1 VCKCISLRNLVR
13 RFAVLAISTSVLLVS
28 SRAQQRVRSSSEVR
42 NASDQFD
49 HLGYPQ
55 DWSARHLLLTGSES
69 ASVQRAGVHE
79 PRQVYNL
86 VRRMV
91 AEDNLGRGIGPPRIR
106 SMKVDWSVSLENGF
120 VSPNQFPAKYRFNVT
135 AEDCNSDYALFAL
148 QIAPGMPAQANI
160 VGINNLYT
168 EASPKCNSGVPWV
181 AFAYNSVTHA
191 GGQIL
196 TSPVLSMDGRKAAFV
211 ESTATG
217 SYFHVLVLPGP
228 IPVPPSQT
236 GTVLAPTTPISCS
249 PPVTANC
256 MSTLTISAAANSL
269 SSPWIDYDNDVAYVG
284 TDDGKLYKIS
294 PVFGG
299 GAPALSGDTTN
310 WPVTVITSGTSN
322 VLTAPVLDIADAR
335 IFLGD
340 GNGYLYAINTI
351 APAKTIS
358 AKVTIGW
365 VGHGPGTGIVD
376 PPIVVNDIANP
387 ATNQVFSFTGCSNLV
402 GFGGAVNQIPATFS
416 SSTGFTTVDMGS
428 AEGLGSCTTG
438 NVHGGQ
444 FDDAFWNSGT
454 TSGHLIA
461 CGFVSGTTSAQLV
474 PSNPKMYMFGFD
486 SSHLITST
494 TQKTWV
500 VNNSKGDECSPLT
513 EFSDGTTD
521 RIFFGVGGL
530 SDGFIKSSS
539 ITASLP
545 VPSTCGSGSPTST
558 CVTAP
563 NILGGTSGIVID
575 NQVSNGGTN
584 IYFTTLAP
592 GSVNGQN
599 CKVTG
604 GVATPYCAVKLTQ
617 AALQ

>member
-1 VCKCISLRNLVR
+1 VFKCAALTKLVGK
-13 RFAVLAISTSVLLVS
+13 FAAITISTSILLVPS
-28 SRAQQRVRSSSEVR
+28 PAQQTSESRSEIR
-42 NASDQFD
+42 DASGQVKS
-49 HLGYPQ
+49 LGYPQ
-55 DWSARHLLLTGSES
+55 DWSARHILLTGRDS
-69 ASVQRAGVHE
+69 ASVQRAGVQE

-91 AEDNLGRGIGPPRIR
+91 AERNLRRGIRSRRWR

-120 VSPNQFPAKYRFNVT
+120 VSHNQFPAKYRFDIAT
-135 AEDCNSDYALFAL
+135 EDCNNDYALFAL
-148 QIAPGMPAQANI
+148 QIAAGKPAQANI
-160 VGINNLYT
+160 VGISNLYT
-168 EASPKCNSGVPWV
+168 EASPKCNSGEPWV
-181 AFAYNSVTHA
+181 SFAYNAVTHTN
-191 GGQIL
+191 GQML
-196 TSPVLSMDGRKAAFV
+196 TSPVLSVDGRKVAFV

-217 SYFHVLVLPGP
+217 SYFHVLVLPNP

-236 GTVLAPTTPISCS
+236 GTVLAPTTPISCTA
-249 PPVTANC
+249 PVTASC
-256 MSTLTISAAANSL
+256 MSTLTISGASNSL
-269 SSPWIDYDNDVAYVG
+269 SSPWVDYSNDVAYVG

-299 GAPALSGDTTN
+299 GPPALSGDTAN

-322 VLTAPVLDIADAR
+322 MLTAPVLDTADAR

-340 GNGYLYAINTI
+340 ANGYLYAVNTI
-351 APAKTIS
+351 APAKTTS
-358 AKVTIGW
+358 ARVTIGW

-376 PPIVVNDIANP
+376 PPIVVNDISNP
-387 ATNQVFSFTGCSNLV
+387 ATNQVFSFTGCSNIV

-416 SSTGFTTVDMGS
+416 SATGFTTVDLGS

-438 NVHGGQ
+438 NLHGGV
-444 FDDAFWNSGT
+444 FDDAFWTSGT
-454 TSGHLIA
+454 TAGHMIA
-461 CGFVSGTTSAQLV
+461 CGFVSGTTTTQLV

-486 SSHLITST
+486 GSHLITSVN
-494 TQKTWV
+494 QKTWV

-513 EFSDGTTD
+513 EFSNGTAD
-521 RIFFGVGGL
+521 RLFFGVGGT

-539 ITASLP
+539 ITAGLP
-545 VPSTCGSGSPTST
+545 VSSACTSGSPTST

-584 IYFTTLAP
+584 IYFSTLAP

-599 CKVTG
+599 CNVTG
-604 GVATPYCAVKLTQ
+604 GIATPYCAVKLTQ
-617 AALQ
+617 VALQ